1 MGRGENRTVHT
12 GIYNIHR
19 RSQLLYGAAYGME
32 IARRAGGGTRV
43 TMVLPADG
51 GKGVKKMQR
60 VLIVEDEE
68 IIRKGLVCTI
78 DWAAMNCVV
87 VGDAGDGIAGLELLR
102 TTHPDILLTDIRM
115 PRMDGITMAEYARDA
130 GILPQLIFLTSYA
143 EFDYAK
149 RAIELQAADYL
160 LKPVNEEELAALL
173 YRLAEQKKDK
183 TKTEPLSEGLDWAR
197 YFSDDGLNPYVRYAM
212 ERIRCDYRDKLSIE
226 QLAEEFG
233 VSASYLSR
241 KFKEVLG
248 QTFLEAL
255 TRQRLQKAVSQLA
268 SGKYRVY
275 EIAENNGFGDYKN
288 FCSVFKKYMH
298 ISPRDFLHSVQDRV
312 RQKEE

>member
-1 MGRGENRTVHT
+1 
-12 GIYNIHR
+12 
-19 RSQLLYGAAYGME
+19 
-32 IARRAGGGTRV
+32 
-43 TMVLPADG
+43 
-51 GKGVKKMQR
+51 MQR

-149 RAIELQAADYL
+149 KAIELQAADYL

-173 YRLAEQKKDK
+173 YRLAEEKKDK

-226 QLAEEFG
+226 QLAEESG

>member
-1 MGRGENRTVHT
+1 MLR
-12 GIYNIHR
+12 I
-19 RSQLLYGAAYGME
+19 
-32 IARRAGGGTRV
+32 
-43 TMVLPADG
+43 
-51 GKGVKKMQR
+51 
-60 VLIVEDEE
+60 LIVEDEE
-68 IIRKGLVCTI
+68 IIRRGLLSTI
-78 DWAAMNCVV
+78 DWAGMGCCV
-87 VGDAGDGIAGLELLR
+87 VGDAPDGREGLELLR
-102 TTHPDILLTDIRM
+102 RERPDVVLTDIRM
-115 PRMDGITMAEYARDA
+115 PCMDGIEMAERAWTE
-130 GILPQLIFLTSYA
+130 GILPQLVFLTSYA
-143 EFDYAK
+143 EFDYAQK
-149 RAIELQAADYL
+149 ALRLHAADYL
-160 LKPVNEEELAALL
+160 LKPVDEAELAALMR
-173 YRLAEQKKDK
+173 RLAKESASPGA
-183 TKTEPLSEGLDWAR
+183 EPVVEGVDWRR
-197 YFSDDGLNPYVRYAM
+197 YFADDGLNPYVLHAM
-212 ERIRCDYRDKLSIE
+212 KRIQQDYREKLSIE
-226 QLAEEFG
+226 VLAEEAG

>member
-1 MGRGENRTVHT
+1 
-12 GIYNIHR
+12 
-19 RSQLLYGAAYGME
+19 
-32 IARRAGGGTRV
+32 
-43 TMVLPADG
+43 
-51 GKGVKKMQR
+51 MQR

-78 DWAAMNCVV
+78 DWAAMDCVV
-87 VGDAGDGIAGLELLR
+87 VGDAADGAAGLELLR
-102 TTHPDILLTDIRM
+102 TMHPDILLTDIRM
-115 PRMDGITMAEYARDA
+115 PRMDGITMAEHARDE

-149 RAIELQAADYL
+149 KAIELHAADYL

-173 YRLAEQKKDK
+173 HRLAEHGKEQ
-183 TKTEPLSEGLDWAR
+183 TRPAPLSEHLDWVQ
-197 YFSDDGLNPYVRYAM
+197 YFSDDGLNPYVRHAM
-212 ERIRCDYRDKLSIE
+212 ERIRSDYHEKLSIE
-226 QLAEEFG
+226 QLAEEAG

-241 KFKEVLG
+241 KFKETTG

-255 TRQRLQKAVSQLA
+255 TRERLHNAVNQLA

-275 EIAENNGFGDYKN
+275 EVAEANGFGDYKN

-298 ISPRDFLHSVQDRV
+298 TSPRAFMQE
-312 RQKEE
+312 RQKNRTTYET